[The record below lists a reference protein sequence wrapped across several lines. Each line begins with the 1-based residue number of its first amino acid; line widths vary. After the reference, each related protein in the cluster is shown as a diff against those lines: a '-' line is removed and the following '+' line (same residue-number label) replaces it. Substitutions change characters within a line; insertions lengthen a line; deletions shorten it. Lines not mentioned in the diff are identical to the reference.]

1 MRNNYTKMLVL
12 GFLIINFAV
21 GGFAQN
27 RNYLDFD
34 GSNDYVKYTD
44 DATLGRMDGATNYTI
59 EAWIY
64 PIDGRV
70 AEYDRVLQRYYS
82 FAIVMYDGDNNG
94 KVEDWYFQ
102 VYDKGLSTW
111 KYYNTQGDAT
121 LTLDAWNHIAV
132 INDASGGTLKLYVN
146 GVDVTTSGGYS
157 NHAMP
162 SSSSSDNYYIGQKG
176 NGASYFGGYIDEVRL
191 KNTVENIANLHSHSY
206 DNQYTSDANTAALF
220 HFNEGSGTTTVNE
233 ASSSNAT
240 LNNGVIWRTWNY
252 ASSDHLPLAYEW
264 LGTSNTDWATAP
276 NWASG
281 SVPTASTDVLI
292 PDALNDPIIG
302 SSTNALANNLYL
314 ETSASLTA
322 NASSTLTVP
331 GKFTSEGTFTDNGTT
346 KFNGSSAQIIPAAVY
361 NNLTIDNASGVSL
374 GGAASVK
381 GTLTLTNGILTST
394 STNILTFSS
403 TATAVSGGS
412 DANHV
417 EGPMAKVG
425 SGNFIFPCGDAG
437 KWARLGI
444 SDLSASETFT
454 VQYHKSTPASN
465 TAMSDPITKVSDNE
479 WWQIDRAGTAT
490 ASITYY
496 WQDSKWSGIG
506 NFDDLRLSHWNGSA
520 WEEVTGTY
528 SHTGSA
534 DTGSVQIGSLKVTG
548 VSNFSPFAPAS
559 INNTSNPLPVELI
572 SFELKAKDDKA
583 IELLW
588 QTASELN
595 NDGFEIQRSTDAKN
609 WKTLGFVNGAGSSNH
624 TINYQ
629 YIDANPQLLNYYRL
643 KQVDYDGKSIFSGI
657 KFIKTAL
664 SSSAKAIYPNPADNV
679 INVDISNIKDI
690 QLYDAVG
697 HWLKSLPILDNTIS
711 VANLP
716 KGIYYLKLSY
726 TDNRSKMLSFIK
738 K

>member
-27 RNYLDFD
+27 QYFLDFD
-34 GSNDYVKYTD
+34 GSNDYVKYTSD
-44 DATLGRMDGATNYTI
+44 SKLEGMNGASNYTL
-59 EAWIY
+59 EAWVYVDANCDNLADIMMR
-64 PIDGRV
+64 DNQF
-70 AEYDRVLQRYYS
+70 VLYYRKS
-82 FAIVMYDGDNNG
+82 SNSLGVGLYHGSWSYYHSDDNSLPSG
-94 KVEDWYFQ
+94 GWH
-102 VYDKGLSTW
+102 
-111 KYYNTQGDAT
+111 
-121 LTLDAWNHIAV
+121 HIAV
-132 INDASGGTLKLYVN
+132 VRNTALSHYLQVYIDGSDVFSSTYNGYALRSSISTNLYIGNDGSGG
-146 GVDVTTSGGYS
+146 
-157 NHAMP
+157 H
-162 SSSSSDNYYIGQKG
+162 
-176 NGASYFGGYIDEVRL
+176 YFKGYIDEVRL
-191 KNTVENIANLHSHSY
+191 SAAATSPSSLHSNKS
-206 DNQYTSDANTAALF
+206 DNEYIPNVYTKALL
-220 HFNEGSGTTTVNE
+220 HFNEGTGTTTANE
-233 ASSSNAT
+233 AYSSSSVS
-240 LNNGVIWRTWNY
+240 LHSGVTWRAWNY
-252 ASSDHLPLAYEW
+252 VSSDHLPLAYEW
-264 LGTSNTDWATAP
+264 TGSSNTDWANTS

-281 SVPTASTDVLI
+281 SVPTATTDVLI

-302 SSTNALANNLYL
+302 SSTDALANNLL
-314 ETSASLTA
+314 LGNAASLTA
-322 NASSTLTVP
+322 NASSTLSIP
-331 GKFTSEGTFTDNGTT
+331 GKFTMVGTATFTDNGTT
-346 KFNGSSAQIIPAAVY
+346 KFNGGSAQTIPTAAY
-361 NNLTIDNASGVSL
+361 NNLTIDNTSGVSL
-374 GGAASVK
+374 GGAVTVN

-425 SGNFIFPCGDAG
+425 NTAFIFPCGDAG

-444 SDLSASETFT
+444 SDISASETFT

-479 WWQIDRAGTAT
+479 WWQIDRAGSAT

-506 NFDDLRLSHWNGSA
+506 NFDDLRLGHWNGSA

-534 DTGSVQIGSLKVTG
+534 DLSSALIGSLKVTG

-559 INNTSNPLPVELI
+559 INNTSNTLPVELT
-572 SFELKAKDDKA
+572 SFELKAKGDKA

-609 WKTLGFVNGAGSSNH
+609 WKTLGFVNGAGSSNY

-629 YIDANPQLLNYYRL
+629 YIDANPELLNYYRL

-664 SSSAKAIYPNPADNV
+664 SSYAKAIYPNPTDNV

-697 HWLKSLPILDNTIS
+697 HWIKSLPILDNTIS
-711 VANLP
+711 VASLP